1 MKIRF
6 LISASLITLL
16 FGGGYR
22 ASAQE
27 TPIFMYGNVRQYAE
41 LQYLN
46 SGSGFTRNGA
56 GGGDTTSYNRNA
68 VTPAY
73 VVTTEYAVYDPRLLH
88 GSMLLN
94 LKYDM
99 NMVSQGSGS
108 AGNYNNL
115 DLNYNISGKLLEK
128 KPVPFTFFAQ
138 REQQW
143 IQHDFGAGYD
153 QLVESYGGGFSVRNP
168 YLPTQVNYSWT
179 RSNSSSGIDSWSQD
193 YKLLTLQSANKLGKI
208 SYSTLNLN
216 YSQSDNS
223 SDSVGK
229 FAEYSSDNLSL
240 TFNNTLN
247 WDYRSYHNKRVQSVI
262 TFEETMG
269 TFSNR
274 SCNWSE
280 SVFLDFGKALQ
291 TAVIYAYNNSDFSG
305 SNNFDQTNSTHTGSA
320 WVNHKLFDSIT
331 THLDLTGTNS
341 AINDG
346 STNNVAGGG
355 SLGYVKSLPNA
366 STLQLQFSGLYGVT
380 ERNLTSSNQQVNG
393 EDMTV
398 TLTKGYTAN
407 NIKNSNVVAATI
419 EVWNNN
425 FSRKY
430 LAGTDYLVYT
440 QGTLTYLDFAV
451 PGSQL
456 VESAPVK
463 LRYQYIVDPN
473 TSFSTTT
480 FSSSANL
487 SLLDNRY
494 RFFAYYT
501 DTTQNRISGRSD
513 LLYLTS
519 QSSVRTG
526 GEFRLP
532 AHFLAMEY
540 TRLESNTDRREGV
553 QGRWAFTPSPIG
565 VNVVTFSAVDT
576 YSWYRFGA
584 YQASTIT
591 GGNPTLNNGS
601 DNVLTVQ
608 GTYSRPVLRAGMFR
622 LSLNYMMTRG
632 NMLTRDSINGTLN
645 YELSLGKFLLILD
658 GSMNL
663 IWLPTSSQNDYTV
676 RLLVRRYF

>member
-1 MKIRF
+1 MKLRLLLSVF
-6 LISASLITLL
+6 LTTLL
-16 FGGGYR
+16 LGRGSP
-22 ASAQE
+22 AVAQE

-46 SGSGFTRNGA
+46 SGSGFTRNGQV
-56 GGGDTTSYNRNA
+56 GGDTTTSYNRNA
-68 VTPAY
+68 ITPAY

-108 AGNYNNL
+108 SGNYNNL

-128 KPVPFTFFAQ
+128 KTVPFTFFAQ

-153 QLVESYGGGFSVRNP
+153 QTVSSYGGGFSVRNQ

-179 RSNSSSGIDSWSQD
+179 RSESSSGGDTWLQD
-193 YKLLTLQSANKLGKI
+193 YKLLTLRSSNKIGKI
-208 SYSTLNLN
+208 SYSTLNLT
-216 YSQSDNS
+216 YTQSDNS
-223 SDSVGK
+223 SDK
-229 FAEYSSDNLSL
+229 YAEYSSDNLSL
-240 TFNNTLN
+240 TLNNTLN
-247 WDYRSYHNKRVQSVI
+247 WDYRSYHNKRVQSVV

-291 TAVIYAYNNSDFSG
+291 TAVIYTYNNSDYNGNSFK
-305 SNNFDQTNSTHTGSA
+305 QTNSTHTGSA

-341 AINDG
+341 TINDG
-346 STNNVAGGG
+346 STSNVAGGL
-355 SLGYVKSLPNA
+355 SLGYTKNLPGA
-366 STLQLQFSGLYGVT
+366 STLQLQLSGQYGIT
-380 ERNLTSSNQQVNG
+380 DRNLTSPNQQVNNEG
-393 EDMTV
+393 MT
-398 TLTKGYTAN
+398 LSLNYSQNKLAN
-407 NIKNSNVVAATI
+407 LNVVTTTI
-419 EVWNNN
+419 EVWKRDL
-425 FSRKY
+425 SVKY
-430 LAGTDYLVYT
+430 VENVDYSVTT
-440 QGTLTYLDFAV
+440 QGSATYLNII
-451 PGSQL
+451 PGPHLNSGD
-456 VESAPVK
+456 PVT
-463 LRYQYIVDPN
+463 LRYQYLIDPT

-487 SLLDNRY
+487 SLLENRY

-501 DTTQNRISGRSD
+501 DTSQKQLSGNTD

-532 AHFLAMEY
+532 SHFLAMEY
-540 TRLESNTDRREGV
+540 SRLDSDTDRREGI
-553 QGRWAFTPSPIG
+553 QGRWAFTPSPFGANI
-565 VNVVTFSAVDT
+565 VTFSVVDT
-576 YSWYRFGA
+576 YSWFHFGG
-584 YQASTIT
+584 YQAMSTNGT
-591 GGNPTLNNGS
+591 NTTLNNGS
-601 DNVLTVQ
+601 DNVLTIQ

-622 LSLNYMMTRG
+622 LSVNYMMTRG
-632 NMLTRDSINGTLN
+632 SALTRDSANGTLN

-658 GSMNL
+658 GSVNL

-676 RLLVRRYF
+676 RLLLRRYF